1 MIIGAR
7 PDALMPSMSLH
18 CMPLPLLGSASQYI
32 VSSGASRCLLSL
44 QVSQYSSV
52 ISALR
57 LLPRRPSPAV
67 AAGFCLSS
75 FIRPSFMHVALDVK
89 VNVHKNDLG
98 PHLFKG
104 AIHFAEKI
112 RTTYTFDSN
121 FTPTTCR
128 ITYVGTPSNHGA
140 CIE

>member
-32 VSSGASRCLLSL
+32 VSSGASSSLLSL

-57 LLPRRPSPAV
+57 LLRPPASV
-67 AAGFCLSS
+67 AASFCLSS

-89 VNVHKNDLG
+89 VNVHKKAFL
-98 PHLFKG
+98 L
-104 AIHFAEKI
+104 
-112 RTTYTFDSN
+112 
-121 FTPTTCR
+121 
-128 ITYVGTPSNHGA
+128 
-140 CIE
+140 

>member
-32 VSSGASRCLLSL
+32 VSSGASSSLLSL

-57 LLPRRPSPAV
+57 LLRRPPAV
-67 AAGFCLSS
+67 AAAGFCLSS

-89 VNVHKNDLG
+89 VNVHKKAFL
-98 PHLFKG
+98 L
-104 AIHFAEKI
+104 
-112 RTTYTFDSN
+112 
-121 FTPTTCR
+121 
-128 ITYVGTPSNHGA
+128 
-140 CIE
+140 

>member
-32 VSSGASRCLLSL
+32 VSSGASSSLLSL

-57 LLPRRPSPAV
+57 LLRRRPSPAV

-89 VNVHKNDLG
+89 VNVHKKGLSFMTWAHTCSRVRYILQRRFEL
-98 PHLFKG
+98 PILLIQILHLRL
-104 AIHFAEKI
+104 AEL
-112 RTTYTFDSN
+112 
-121 FTPTTCR
+121 PT
-128 ITYVGTPSNHGA
+128 
-140 CIE
+140 